1 MRATRGRQQRR
12 RNRVNKS
19 SKGSAPRS
27 KPAEQWRTVCAK
39 RARVSARPDTSLQA
53 PEGRTGRTE
62 ARVVGVGSLGGTAP
76 PLSAAVAA
84 AAVVESGVGCG
95 RRRRRRRWRIG
106 DRPKRRERKAAAV
119 AFSSGRQA
127 SRQVAAER
135 RGGVVGPGVPSPLRR
150 WRLAG
155 LTVTVP
161 CG

>member
-1 MRATRGRQQRR
+1 MTATRGRQSNGGETESIRAARDRPRGQSQQ
-12 RNRVNKS
+12 S
-19 SKGSAPRS
+19 SG
-27 KPAEQWRTVCAK
+27 VCAK

-53 PEGRTGRTE
+53 PEGRTGRPE
-62 ARVVGVGSLGGTAP
+62 PREVGVGSFGGAP
-76 PLSAAVAA
+76 PRHFRLRS
-84 AAVVESGVGCG
+84 
-95 RRRRRRRWRIG
+95 RRRLWWSQEWAVGGGGGGGDG